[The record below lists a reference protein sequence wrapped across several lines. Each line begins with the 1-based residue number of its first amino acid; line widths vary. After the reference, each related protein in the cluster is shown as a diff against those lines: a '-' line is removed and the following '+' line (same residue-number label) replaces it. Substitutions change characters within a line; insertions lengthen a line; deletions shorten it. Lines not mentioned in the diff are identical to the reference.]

1 MGLMQQAYQTYCM
14 MEKRYAG
21 VYEEGRQ
28 PLAPVSHLLTTPAI
42 EITLDRDGNFINAAA
57 WEKNGGKIIIPVTEE
72 SAGRTSNS
80 IPQPH
85 PLCEQLVYLDGKNAK
100 KYEAYVNQLQDWA
113 SSEWNHPKLVPIL
126 HYVKSKRILADL
138 AQNGLIK
145 LKNNVM
151 VCWRVLDPDSDTPPE
166 CWRDQSLFRSFV
178 GYYFSMQDLP
188 IDLCMVS
195 GQKEKIAQKH
205 PKGVVPKFGN
215 AKIISANDESGFTYR
230 GRFTD
235 KRQAATVGYTVSQKA
250 HAALRWLVS
259 NEGRIIGG
267 RTFLCWSPQG
277 VAVPQVTS
285 PFLRSSG
292 AAILQPS
299 DYRLALRRTLQGDRE
314 QLSVHDSAV
323 VAAFDAAI
331 KSSTTG
337 RLSVTY
343 YSELQ
348 ASDFLQRLHDWDNS
362 CCWWNGK
369 FGLQPPRLQTIID
382 CAYGTQREEKGR
394 AVFKAD
400 DAILGQQLQR
410 LIACRVDSGRMP
422 ADLMARL
429 VNRASTP
436 QAYDPGLWRQLVF
449 VTCAVIQKYHSP
461 RLKEDLCMEWKLDR
475 KDRSFQ
481 FGRLLAVMERAEDDY
496 YNSDD
501 YHNNIGDRRQTNAI
515 KSIAAFRQTPW
526 TVFARINEMLEG
538 AYLPRIKQWQRDR
551 YHRLRDEISVN
562 LSEYGDALNKPLN
575 EFYLMGYELQRNE
588 FFRKKEATD
597 NGMTEYEEE

>member
-259 NEGRIIGG
+259 NEGRTIGG

-285 PFLRSSG
+285 PFLRPSET
-292 AAILQPS
+292 AILQPS
-299 DYRLALRRTLQGDRE
+299 DYRLALRRWKSEEPIGRTLKFVVPAAALKEAEKILDDTDEACTFFLGSKHILFTIGEATLVCRLLEGEFLDWRRVLPQN
-314 QLSVHDSAV
+314 QPVKLAVNVAKMTDSIERV
-323 VAAFDAAI
+323 GLI
-331 KSSTTG
+331 ISEKLKSPV
-337 RLSVTY
+337 R
-343 YSELQ
+343 
-348 ASDFLQRLHDWDNS
+348 
-362 CCWWNGK
+362 CK
-369 FGLQPPRLQTIID
+369 FGENTADFRSVSTIGEAHDVCQIAGD
-382 CAYGTQREEKGR
+382 GQDMEIGFNCRYLLDALR
-394 AVFKAD
+394 AIP
-400 DAILGQQLQR
+400 DAECSLE
-410 LIACRVDSGRMP
+410 LI
-422 ADLMARL
+422 
-429 VNRASTP
+429 N
-436 QAYDPGLWRQLVF
+436 GL
-449 VTCAVIQKYHSP
+449 SP
-461 RLKEDLCMEWKLDR
+461 IVMNPCDGSERYSYMVLPVRLKAGE
-475 KDRSFQ
+475 
-481 FGRLLAVMERAEDDY
+481 
-496 YNSDD
+496 
-501 YHNNIGDRRQTNAI
+501 
-515 KSIAAFRQTPW
+515 
-526 TVFARINEMLEG
+526 
-538 AYLPRIKQWQRDR
+538 
-551 YHRLRDEISVN
+551 
-562 LSEYGDALNKPLN
+562 
-575 EFYLMGYELQRNE
+575 
-588 FFRKKEATD
+588 
-597 NGMTEYEEE
+597 